1 MNQFKSNFLKKVKTN
16 DKDRASKNSVRAA
29 LSRCK
34 TYSSDNPRDR
44 KKFRDDF
51 REMVV
56 NLSKEYSTSVSQ
68 SKHEINIVN
77 ISNVLSQKHGHIL
90 VNGRLRIGQAQKA
103 LNLYLKYLWCL
114 GRLEITPPN
123 CPVDSIV
130 LNGANLK
137 GCLWTH
143 LDCIETYNS
152 WCLSISKHAKVNGF
166 ASAQEWELQTW
177 NANA

>member
-1 MNQFKSNFLKKVKTN
+1 MNQYKLNFLKKVRTDDR
-16 DKDRASKNSVRAA
+16 DKASKNSIRAA

-34 TYSSDNPRDR
+34 TYSSENPRDR

-51 REMVV
+51 REIVV
-56 NLSKEYSTSVSQ
+56 NASNDYSTPVPQ
-68 SKHEINIVN
+68 TIHELNIVN
-77 ISNVLSQKHGHIL
+77 ISNKLSQKHGHIL
-90 VNGRLRIGQAQKA
+90 VNGKLRIAQSQKA

-114 GRLEITPPN
+114 GELDVIPPN
-123 CPVDSIV
+123 CPVDSII

-143 LDCIETYNS
+143 LDCIKTYNS
-152 WCLSISKHAKVNGF
+152 WCMSISEHAKVNGF

-177 NANA
+177 NLNA